1 MSVNVKQNGSLT
13 KVGGL
18 YHDSTLG
25 QELDEFDVSTADM
38 ADGDYIITKSGSTWY
53 RKALSKI
60 WDYIRDKIGIADSGS
75 TFLRKNGTWGTPANN
90 RVTQSP
96 SSTNSAYEVLLS
108 GTADNTERT
117 ETSNKNSSFTH
128 NPSTA
133 ATTIERQNAT
143 TTSAYSD
150 LSLGNNIADGT
161 VGATHGRLRVFGQ
174 SQYYVSIWDGLN
186 VLTNN
191 RALYLPNRQGV
202 ITTTNILGTDESQKT
217 TVDGVTA
224 RRADQAYA
232 IGDHFIIDNQ
242 FCTAIAAI
250 ASGAILTQ
258 NTNYKVETIGEIL
271 TRLEQ
276 AIQ

>member
-13 KVGGL
+13 KVSGL
-18 YHDSTLG
+18 YNTTDIEAELN
-25 QELDEFDVSTADM
+25 ELDASTADM
-38 ADGDYIITKSGSTWY
+38 ADSDYIITASGSTWY

-60 WDYIRDKIGIADSGS
+60 WDYIKGKIGIADSGS

-133 ATTIERQNAT
+133 ATTIERQNAA

-161 VGATHGRLRVFGQ
+161 VGATHGRLRIFGQ

-191 RALYLPNRQGV
+191 RALHLPNRQGV
-202 ITTTNILGTDESQKT
+202 IATTNLVATDESQKT
-217 TVDGVTA
+217 TVDNVTA
-224 RRADQAYA
+224 RRADKAYS
-232 IGDHFIIDNQ
+232 IGEHFIIDNQ
-242 FCTAIAAI
+242 FCTATAAI
-250 ASGAILTQ
+250 ANGAILTQ